1 MEVKIVYKFSII
13 FSELCYK
20 SYQSAKIQEKWP
32 KKVTF
37 VDWIKPKTSL
47 KEFFKIQLEKNG
59 EKILC
64 RPGLG
69 PKNKELAG
77 PGPGPKTKTLQGPN
91 RDPEK
96 LKAPGLVPGPME
108 KGIAGTEP
116 GPGLKI
122 LGPANL

>member
-1 MEVKIVYKFSII
+1 MNFSR
-13 FSELCYK
+13 SNSK
-20 SYQSAKIQEKWP
+20 
-32 KKVTF
+32 
-37 VDWIKPKTSL
+37 
-47 KEFFKIQLEKNG
+47 KNG

-77 PGPGPKTKTLQGPN
+77 PGLQNKTLPGPN

-108 KGIAGTEP
+108 TGITGTEP

-122 LGPANL
+122 LVPAHLYS